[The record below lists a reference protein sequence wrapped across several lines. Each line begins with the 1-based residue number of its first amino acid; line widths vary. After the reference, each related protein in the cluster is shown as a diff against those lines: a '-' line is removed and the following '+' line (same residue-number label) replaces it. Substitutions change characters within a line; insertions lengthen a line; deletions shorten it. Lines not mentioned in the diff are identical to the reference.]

1 MRATRTPPTGTW
13 FDEEPPPAPARPED
27 RAAMYHEVVQRFLDD
42 EATLVDMLA
51 MLDIADA
58 GMRS

>member
-13 FDEEPPPAPARPED
+13 FDEEPYAEATPEQVT
-27 RAAMYHEVVQRFLDD
+27 AVHELVVQRFLDD

-58 GMRS
+58 GMQS

>member
-1 MRATRTPPTGTW
+1 MRATRPTGTW
-13 FDEEPPPAPARPED
+13 FDEEPPPPPARPED
-27 RAAMYHEVVQRFLDD
+27 RAAVYHEVVQRFLDD

-58 GMRS
+58 GMQS